1 MALYEFNPEDARRF
15 ASERGIA
22 TNQRGDELIFKKCPY
37 CGMMSDKKYK
47 FAINLKT
54 GAFNC
59 LRASCGARGNM
70 ITLHKD
76 FGFDLGQNVSE
87 YERPRETWKRFVVKE
102 PFVPTDPA
110 VAYLHGKRGISE
122 DVIRRY
128 EIVTK
133 KDDDNVLVFPF
144 YDEVGDVA
152 FIKYRKI
159 DFDPERDS
167 NKEWSESGMKSI
179 LFGIKQ
185 CKDFGRLIIT
195 EGQIDSLSVA
205 TAGFENAVSV
215 PTGKNGMRWVPHN
228 WDWVRKF
235 KQIVVF
241 GDYERGEMTLLPEI
255 RARFASETCQILA
268 VQPDDYM
275 GCKDANEILLTYG
288 VEQIRKCVNNAKPV
302 MLKQVARLVDI
313 QYEDEAKKEYMPTGI
328 AELDKLLN
336 GGLRFGYLDILTGK
350 RGEGKSTFGSM
361 LLKSALEGGYGCFV
375 YSGEMRA
382 QEVRRWL
389 DYQIAGCDKI
399 ESSQIGNVV
408 THKIP
413 DGYLRTIWDWY
424 KDLIYAY
431 DTSVIT
437 DEETDLMDVV
447 ETYVKQFN
455 CRFVLLDNLM
465 TAVDISNIEADDKY
479 EKQARICKRLARIAQ
494 TYNALIV
501 LVAHKK
507 KGNSFGGDENDDVL
521 GSSEI
526 TNLAGVIMSYG
537 RGKDIDE
544 SQRLLKVLKER
555 EKGRCN
561 FKGMVLN
568 FDPASKRIYG
578 NTNEECTQG
587 HMLPSKCFLQ
597 FNPIPDGTGPE
608 IPF

>member
-1 MALYEFNPEDARRF
+1 MAIYEFNPDDARRF
-15 ASERGIA
+15 AREQGIR
-22 TNQRGDELIFKKCPY
+22 TTTRGDELVFYTCPY
-37 CGMMSDKKYK
+37 CGQMSDKKYK
-47 FAINLKT
+47 FAINLRT

-59 LRASCGARGNM
+59 LRASCNARGNM
-70 ITLHKD
+70 LTLHKD
-76 FGFDLGQNVSE
+76 FGFDLGQNVTE

-110 VAYLHGKRGISE
+110 IEYLHGKRGISKE
-122 DVIRRY
+122 VIKRY

-144 YDEVGDVA
+144 YDEAGDVA

-159 DFDPERDS
+159 DFNPEKDS
-167 NKEWSESGMKSI
+167 NKEWSEAGMKSI

-185 CKDFGRLIIT
+185 CVDFEQLIIT

-235 KQIVVF
+235 KKIIVF
-241 GDYERGEMTLLPEI
+241 GDYENDSMTLLPEI
-255 RARFASETCQILA
+255 QARFASETCQILA
-268 VQPDDYM
+268 VQPEDYM

-288 VEQIRKCVNNAKPV
+288 SAQIWKCINDAKPV

-313 QYEDEAKKEYMPTGI
+313 KYEDEAKKEYMPTGI
-328 AELDKLLN
+328 NELDKLLN

-361 LLKSALEGGYGCFV
+361 LIKAALEYGYGCFV

-389 DYQIAGCDKI
+389 DFQIAGQDKI
-399 ESSQIGNVV
+399 ESSHVGNVE
-408 THKIP
+408 THRIKE
-413 DGYLRTIWDWY
+413 GYIHTIWDWY

-437 DEETDLMDVV
+437 DEETDLIDVV
-447 ETYVKQFN
+447 ETYIKQFN

-465 TAVDISNIEADDKY
+465 TAVDISNVEADDKY
-479 EKQARICKRLARIAQ
+479 EKQAKICKRLARIAQ

-507 KGNSFGGDENDDVL
+507 KGNGFGGDENDDVL

-555 EKGRCN
+555 EKGRVN
-561 FKGMVLN
+561 FKGFPLN
-568 FDPASKRIYG
+568 FDPASKRIFGNEGTESVYG
-578 NTNEECTQG
+578 STTPSRCFTQ
-587 HMLPSKCFLQ
+587 MQTSTD
-597 FNPIPDGTGPE
+597 PD